1 MTLKKGKNYLI
12 LFVLLSH
19 EENPIPSFSISLH
32 IHTINRDTKDFHF
45 SNVNLLFF
53 LNRDGEVGGV
63 VAIQA
68 I

>member
-12 LFVLLSH
+12 LV
-19 EENPIPSFSISLH
+19 ENPIPSFSISLH

-45 SNVNLLFF
+45 SNVNLLCF